1 MAARSTYTLV
11 AIVPGA
17 VGRVEID
24 VRSWRSVPLMVAEAA
39 GTVPPLAEAARIA
52 QALATCR

>member
-1 MAARSTYTLV
+1 
-11 AIVPGA
+11 
-17 VGRVEID
+17 
-24 VRSWRSVPLMVAEAA
+24 MVAEAA